1 MNRDVILA
9 LANAIEENRAVV
21 HLVIVDQQG
30 SSPRHDAEMLIDDQ
44 GAIIAGTIGGGAVE
58 KKAIEDGLQCLKDG
72 VNKVVEYRLKMDE
85 NDKEALQM
93 ACGGDVSVMI
103 KPYVRKRRIIVVGA
117 GHISLALSKMAQML
131 DYHYVVVDDRA
142 AFANAARFP
151 NATVICG
158 DVIAELSNL
167 ETYSG
172 DAIVIVSHDHKH
184 DLEALIALKDK
195 PHFYL
200 GMIGSK
206 KKVAYTY
213 DQIKA
218 RGLSIEPTRIHAPI
232 GIDIGGDSPAEISLA
247 IMAEIQATW
256 HKKTVKSLKMI

>member
-9 LANAIEENRAVV
+9 LAKAIEENRPVV
-21 HLVIVDQQG
+21 HLVIVGQRG
-30 SSPRHDAEMLIDDQ
+30 SSPRHDAEMIIDET

-58 KKAIEDGLQCLKDG
+58 KKAIEDGLLCLKGG
-72 VNKVVEYRLKMDE
+72 VNKVVDYRLKMDE

-103 KPYVRKRRIIVVGA
+103 KPYVRKRRIITVGA
-117 GHISLALSKMAQML
+117 GHISHALSKMAELL

-142 AFANAARFP
+142 EFANETRFP
-151 NATVICG
+151 AATVICG
-158 DVIAELSNL
+158 DVITELKNL
-167 ETYSG
+167 QTYSG

-213 DQIKA
+213 DQIRG
-218 RGLSIEPTRIHAPI
+218 RGLKLDPTRIHAPI
-232 GIDIGGDSPAEISLA
+232 GIAIGGDSPAEISLA

-256 HKKTVKSLKMI
+256 HKKAVQSLKMV